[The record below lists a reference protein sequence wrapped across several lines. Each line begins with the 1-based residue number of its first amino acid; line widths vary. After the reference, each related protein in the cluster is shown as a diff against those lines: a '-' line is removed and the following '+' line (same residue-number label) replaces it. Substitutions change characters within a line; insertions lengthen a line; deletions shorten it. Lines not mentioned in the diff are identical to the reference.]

1 MPGPAGKSR
10 PDDFSVG
17 STPQG
22 PIDQDP
28 VSDSGPCPA
37 NCSHPLPA
45 GWAQALL
52 ANPLGPVADS
62 AVQSV
67 ARTTGGGPES
77 QQSPPGQAQGQPP
90 ALAWDGHQ
98 RAPPG
103 ADEPSSPEE
112 PGEAGLGQ
120 VGGPKRPEGQ
130 WPQNQLDSAQVA
142 RVAGCFSRIPVALW
156 TPPLLVLRQPLVWQS
171 ANCGTISKYLLS
183 TCQVPGQ
190 CSLLQRHTLGGNC

>member
-1 MPGPAGKSR
+1 MREGSTGMGLCLDPLESPGPMT
-10 PDDFSVG
+10 SVWAPP
-17 STPQG
+17 SPQG
-22 PIDQDP
+22 PRDLDP

-120 VGGPKRPEGQ
+120 VGGPK
-130 WPQNQLDSAQVA
+130 
-142 RVAGCFSRIPVALW
+142 
-156 TPPLLVLRQPLVWQS
+156 
-171 ANCGTISKYLLS
+171 
-183 TCQVPGQ
+183 
-190 CSLLQRHTLGGNC
+190 